1 MPENSND
8 FVTTSRAAK
17 LLGVSQR
24 TIHYWLES
32 GVINAWKTAG
42 GHCRIPMSTIN
53 QVLNKRQ
60 EELMAID
67 GPVLTLLLVEDE
79 AELREVTG
87 AVIQHWQLPIRL
99 LLAENGYEGL
109 ILAGL
114 HKPDIILTDLM
125 MPTMDG
131 FQMIRALRNASDLNA
146 PRIVVMTALEPARVA
161 ALGGVPDD
169 VRVLYKPVPFD
180 ALQAIIRERLLDD
193 RRGRY
198 LLRQRTG
205 PATTG

>member
-1 MPENSND
+1 MSEDSND
-8 FVTTSRAAK
+8 FVTTSKAAK

-42 GHCRIPMSTIN
+42 GHCRIPLSTIE

-79 AELREVTG
+79 PELREVTS
-87 AVIQHWQLPIRL
+87 AVIQNWQLPIRL
-99 LLAENGYEGL
+99 VLAENGYEGL
-109 ILAGL
+109 ILAGQ

-131 FQMIRALRNASDLNA
+131 FQMIKALRNASDLNA
-146 PRIVVMTALEPARVA
+146 SRIVVMTALEPDRVA
-161 ALGGVPDD
+161 ALGGVPED

-180 ALQAIIRERLLDD
+180 ELQVIIRERLRDD
-193 RRGRY
+193 RRGRF
-198 LLRQRTG
+198 LLRRQTAAG
-205 PATTG
+205 TVG